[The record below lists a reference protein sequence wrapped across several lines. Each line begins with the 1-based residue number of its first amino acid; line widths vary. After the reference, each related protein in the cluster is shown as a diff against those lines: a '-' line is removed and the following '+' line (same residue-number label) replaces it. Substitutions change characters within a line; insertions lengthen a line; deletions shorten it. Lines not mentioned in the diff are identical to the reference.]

1 MNDTHSLSTGSI
13 EVTAPYPK
21 QNNEWDKAM
30 TTPPKAF
37 TNPRATDKV
46 QLILDFILQHPN
58 LARTDVLAWATQNLG
73 IAHHTA
79 EIYLRQAEKRYLVEQ
94 QRRAQSDACSSP
106 LPSTTTD
113 SPR

>member
-1 MNDTHSLSTGSI
+1 
-13 EVTAPYPK
+13 
-21 QNNEWDKAM
+21 M

-37 TNPRATDKV
+37 TNPRAADKV

-58 LARTDVLAWATQNLG
+58 LARTEVLAWATQNLG

-79 EIYLRQAEKRYLVEQ
+79 EIYTRQAQKRYLAEQ
-94 QRRAQSDACSSP
+94 QRCVKSGDPSP
-106 LPSTTTD
+106 PQPSGTID

>member
-1 MNDTHSLSTGSI
+1 
-13 EVTAPYPK
+13 
-21 QNNEWDKAM
+21 M

-37 TNPRATDKV
+37 STPLAADKV

-58 LARTDVLAWATQNLG
+58 LARPDVLDWATQNLG

-79 EIYLRQAEKRYLVEQ
+79 EIYLRQAQKRYLVER
-94 QRRAQSDACSSP
+94 QRSMKSGDPSLTPSSIAI
-106 LPSTTTD
+106 D

>member
-1 MNDTHSLSTGSI
+1 
-13 EVTAPYPK
+13 
-21 QNNEWDKAM
+21 M

-37 TNPRATDKV
+37 TNPRDADKV

-58 LARTDVLAWATQNLG
+58 LNRPEVLSWATQNLR

-79 EIYLRQAEKRYLVEQ
+79 ELYLRQAQKRYLVEQ
-94 QRRAQSDACSSP
+94 QRRMKSGDPSP
-106 LPSTTTD
+106 PQPSTATD

>member
-1 MNDTHSLSTGSI
+1 
-13 EVTAPYPK
+13 
-21 QNNEWDKAM
+21 M

-73 IAHHTA
+73 IAHHTG
-79 EIYLRQAEKRYLVEQ
+79 EIYLRQAQKRYLVEQ
-94 QRRAQSDACSSP
+94 QRRVQSDACSP
-106 LPSTTTD
+106 PQPSTAID

>member
-1 MNDTHSLSTGSI
+1 MNDTRSLSIGSSG
-13 EVTAPYPK
+13 VTAPYPE
-21 QNNEWDKAM
+21 QNDERDNPM

-37 TNPRATDKV
+37 TNPRAADKV

-58 LARTDVLAWATQNLG
+58 LARPEVLAWATQNLG

-79 EIYLRQAEKRYLVEQ
+79 EIYLRQAQKRYLVEQ
-94 QRRAQSDACSSP
+94 QRCIKSGDPSLTP
-106 LPSTTTD
+106 PSTAID